1 MQSRG
6 IFNAFNYRHLK
17 WWVIFILYV
26 SSSFYFSYS
35 WLPDLPDRYE
45 IKNASLVSSNA
56 KLPKEFKSHF
66 IHKVKLPDWN
76 SAESLVTTSLWYFI
90 SVKKNL
96 KGSTKQAIYIPKASQ
111 NIEVFLNDKWLG
123 NGGDM
128 DYPITRNRNNTL
140 LFEFDNT
147 MLRDSNTLALH
158 VVGQHHK
165 RTYLGEV
172 YIGPIEALRAHAE
185 LSNYLRI
192 DISKTIT
199 LCLLLT
205 SIIVSSLWMLRQSDT
220 HYLYYGIFSALWAF
234 HDANHFIRHIPISVT
249 LWETLIPL
257 SFGMAM
263 LGVALFLHRHVGAYS
278 QRAENI
284 VILVVGFLA
293 LPFLYQDLDW
303 ILFYAYHIWSP
314 SISLIG
320 VYCLYFLYTTYQK
333 TAEDRLI
340 MIVISGCSIMVF
352 GMNDLLLAIEIIPK
366 QSPYML
372 HFAVLFTVITII
384 VILINRF
391 VQSINVVEHYNQEL
405 QHEIRRK
412 TDDIEHSYQQVQQ
425 LMRKYTVAEERQR
438 IMRDIHDGIGGQ
450 LVATLAS
457 MDAGPVDQEHL
468 KSNLKAALQ
477 DLRMVIDSLD
487 YEAEDL
493 PTLLGMLR
501 LRLSDQLSNATL
513 KLHWRVDDLPRID
526 NFGPANVLNTMRII
540 QEAITNAI
548 KHSDAENLT
557 ITTSEFIDNENQQ
570 FARIEVTD
578 DGEGIAKGT
587 NREGRGLLNMQKR
600 ADLIGGKLIILNEI
614 GTTIRLEI
622 PVAGKQP
629 DTLNVPD

>member
-1 MQSRG
+1 
-6 IFNAFNYRHLK
+6 
-17 WWVIFILYV
+17 
-26 SSSFYFSYS
+26 
-35 WLPDLPDRYE
+35 
-45 IKNASLVSSNA
+45 
-56 KLPKEFKSHF
+56 
-66 IHKVKLPDWN
+66 
-76 SAESLVTTSLWYFI
+76 
-90 SVKKNL
+90 
-96 KGSTKQAIYIPKASQ
+96 
-111 NIEVFLNDKWLG
+111 
-123 NGGDM
+123 
-128 DYPITRNRNNTL
+128 
-140 LFEFDNT
+140 
-147 MLRDSNTLALH
+147 
-158 VVGQHHK
+158 
-165 RTYLGEV
+165 
-172 YIGPIEALRAHAE
+172 
-185 LSNYLRI
+185 
-192 DISKTIT
+192 
-199 LCLLLT
+199 
-205 SIIVSSLWMLRQSDT
+205 
-220 HYLYYGIFSALWAF
+220 
-234 HDANHFIRHIPISVT
+234 
-249 LWETLIPL
+249 
-257 SFGMAM
+257 
-263 LGVALFLHRHVGAYS
+263 
-278 QRAENI
+278 
-284 VILVVGFLA
+284 
-293 LPFLYQDLDW
+293 
-303 ILFYAYHIWSP
+303 
-314 SISLIG
+314 
-320 VYCLYFLYTTYQK
+320 
-333 TAEDRLI
+333 

-578 DGEGIAKGT
+578 DGEGISKGT

-600 ADLIGGKLIILNEI
+600 ADLIGGKLVILNKT